1 MTQAV
6 SLAQLGNGPAFSV
19 YSTAAQAVPAATNT
33 KVQLNVKEFDTNN
46 NFDNTTNYRFQP
58 TVAGYYQI
66 NGQVE
71 VQSQAAGEM
80 VVMLWKNGA
89 VYRYGTDVNASNTY
103 AGVISTLVFLN
114 GSTDYVELYV
124 WNATAKNLYNNA
136 SIRSNYMNGYL
147 ARGA

>member
-136 SIRSNYMNGYL
+136 SVRSNYMNGYL